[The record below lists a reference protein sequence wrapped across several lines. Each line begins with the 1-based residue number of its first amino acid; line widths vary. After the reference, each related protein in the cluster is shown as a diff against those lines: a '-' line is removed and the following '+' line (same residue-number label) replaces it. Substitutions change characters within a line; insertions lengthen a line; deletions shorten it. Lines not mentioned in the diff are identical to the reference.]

1 MSVNPARGFS
11 MTIKLFAAAAAA
23 LCFAVPASAQNVPW
37 HGYAGNMQHTARA
50 PAAAQSLTKV
60 HWKMAVDAAP
70 PGFLGIHY
78 ASPMITAGNMLLV
91 PVKLDDNGTYQMEA
105 RNGATGALIWKEKV
119 SYVFP
124 PHNWTPSIPAHLSE
138 KNRLF
143 FAGPGGTIYYRDQP
157 STSSNG
163 HGVFVFYG
171 ARAYAKNKGAYNGS
185 VMVSTPITA
194 DAAGNIYF
202 GYTVSGSPL
211 NGLESGIARISADG
225 KGSWISAG
233 DAAQDSSMSQ
243 VPTNCAP
250 TISADGKT
258 VYIAASNGS
267 AGYLLGLDSTTL
279 QPKYRASLID
289 PNSGT
294 SADIDNDSSAS
305 PTIGPDGDV
314 YYGVLEYDVTS
325 HNDRGWLLH
334 FDAAL
339 ATEKTPGS
347 FGWDDTVSVV
357 PASMVPSYSGPSS
370 YLLMSKYNN
379 YADIGT
385 GDGRNKIAILDPKG
399 TEPDPIIP
407 SVTVMKEVLTKLGPH
422 RNKADGKGAVYEW
435 CINSAVVDVA
445 DNAVMV
451 NSEDGH
457 TYRWDLPSN
466 TLTQTVNLNQP
477 RVEAYTPTLIG
488 PDGTVYAINNAHLYA
503 LGN

>member
-1 MSVNPARGFS
+1 
-11 MTIKLFAAAAAA
+11 MTAKLVWTALAAAAMSMAA
-23 LCFAVPASAQNVPW
+23 PASAQNVPW

-50 PAAAQSLTKV
+50 PAAAQSITKV

-78 ASPMITAGNMLLV
+78 ASPMITAGNMVLV
-91 PVKLDDNGTYQMEA
+91 PVKLNANGTYRMEA
-105 RNGATGALIWKEKV
+105 RDGATGALSWKTTV
-119 SYVFP
+119 PYVFP
-124 PHNWTPSIPAHLSE
+124 PHTWTPSIPAHVSE

-143 FAGPGGTIYYRDQP
+143 FAGPGGTIHYRDLP
-157 STSSNG
+157 SASSSG
-163 HGVFVFYG
+163 QGLLVFYG
-171 ARAYAKNKGAYNGS
+171 MRQYRKNRATYDQN

-202 GYTVSGSPL
+202 GFTVTGSTPNNL
-211 NGLESGIARISADG
+211 SSGIARIATDG
-225 KGSWISAG
+225 KGTWISAA

-250 TISADGKT
+250 AISADGKT
-258 VYIAASNGS
+258 VYIAASNG
-267 AGYLLGLDSTTL
+267 ANGYLLGLDSNTL
-279 QPKYRASLID
+279 QPKYRAALID

-294 SADIDNDSSAS
+294 SAEIDNDSSAA
-305 PTIGPDGDV
+305 PTVGPDGDV
-314 YYGVLEYDVTS
+314 YYGVLEYNFTS

-334 FDAAL
+334 FDATLSAS
-339 ATEKTPGS
+339 KIPGS
-347 FGWDDTVSVV
+347 FGWDDTVSI
-357 PASMVPSYSGPSS
+357 VPSSMIPSYKGPSS
-370 YLLMSKYNN
+370 YLVMSKYNN
-379 YADIGT
+379 YANIGT
-385 GDGRNKIAILDPKG
+385 GDGKNKIAILDPNV
-399 TEPDPIIP
+399 TEHDPIIP
-407 SVTVMKEVLTKLGPH
+407 SVTVMNEVLTKLGPH
-422 RNKADGKGAVYEW
+422 RNKEDGRGAVYEW

-466 TLTQTVNLNQP
+466 TLTQAINLNKP
-477 RVEAYTPTLIG
+477 TVEAYTPTLIG